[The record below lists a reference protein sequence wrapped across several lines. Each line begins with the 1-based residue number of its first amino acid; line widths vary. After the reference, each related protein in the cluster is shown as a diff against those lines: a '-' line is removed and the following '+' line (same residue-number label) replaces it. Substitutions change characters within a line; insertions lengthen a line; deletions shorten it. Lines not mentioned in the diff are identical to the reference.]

1 MSDELIQRTAL
12 QHSQALQKG
21 EYTATDLARAY
32 IQRATDCGKLEIF
45 NNLDSERILRLA
57 KESDDRR
64 KQDKALSALD
74 GIPVAIKD
82 NICDTEEN
90 TTCSSN
96 FLKDYRSP
104 YDATVMEKLKAAG
117 AIPFGRTNMDEFAMG
132 SSTENSAFR
141 TTRNPFDESRVPGG
155 SSGGSAAAV
164 GSLSAPLALGSD
176 TGGSIRQPASF
187 CGIVGMKPTY
197 GKVSRYGLVAFAS
210 SLDQIGPMSLTV
222 EDSAFLLSFIEGK
235 DQRDSTSHPYADRYP
250 TPGKIKPMTAKDLKG
265 KKVGIFFPDSK
276 SEGFEK
282 SVLRACEDTRNWL
295 EKKGCQ
301 VVEVQSKLWDYAI
314 PIYYILATAEAS
326 SNLARF
332 DGIRYGTR
340 SKQAAL
346 QDVYVRSR
354 TEGFGPE
361 VKRRILLG
369 TFVLSSGYFDA
380 YYNSAQKAR
389 RMVRA
394 EYLNFFK
401 DMDFIVQPTSPTTAF
416 KVGERAENPI
426 AMYQSD
432 LMTIS
437 VNLGGVPALSL
448 PLGSDEE
455 GMPVGMQITAPHFEE
470 EKLFRFAASME
481 KDFPVDRSSMASR
494 KFS

>member
-1 MSDELIQRTAL
+1 MIEKSAL
-12 QHSQALQKG
+12 EHSKALEKG
-21 EYTATDLARAY
+21 EYTAEELVSSYLDRAKACQPLEMFNDLDVDRILEKARA
-32 IQRATDCGKLEIF
+32 ADK
-45 NNLDSERILRLA
+45 
-57 KESDDRR
+57 RR
-64 KQDKALSALD
+64 KAGKAFSAMD

-82 NICDTEEN
+82 NICDTEEK
-90 TTCSSN
+90 TTCSSR
-96 FLKDYRSP
+96 FLENYRSP
-104 YDATVMEKLKAAG
+104 YDATVIEKLKAAG
-117 AIPFGRTNMDEFAMG
+117 VILFGRTNLDEFAMG

-141 TTRNPFDESRVPGG
+141 TTRNPYDPERVPGG

-164 GSLSAPLALGSD
+164 GSMSAPLALGSD

-210 SLDQIGPMSLTV
+210 SLDQIGPMALNV
-222 EDSAFLLSFIEGK
+222 EDAAFLLSHIEGK
-235 DQRDSTSHPYADRYP
+235 DARDSTSHPYADKYP
-250 TPGKIKPMTAKDLKG
+250 TSGTVKPMTAKDLKG
-265 KKVGIFFPDSK
+265 KKVGVFFPQSEAGFDEAVLK
-276 SEGFEK
+276 S
-282 SVLRACEDTRNWL
+282 CEDTRNWL
-295 EKKGCQ
+295 EKQGCQ
-301 VVEVQSKLWDYAI
+301 VVNIESRLWQYSI

-340 SKQAAL
+340 SKQANL
-346 QDVYVRSR
+346 QEVYVRSR

-369 TFVLSSGYFDA
+369 TFVLSSGYYDA

-389 RMVRA
+389 RMIRA
-394 EYLNFFK
+394 EYLDFFK
-401 DMDFIVQPTSPTTAF
+401 DLDFIVQPTSPTTAF
-416 KVGERAENPI
+416 RIGEKAENPI

-448 PLGSDEE
+448 PLGADSE
-455 GMPVGMQITAPHFEE
+455 GLPVGMQITAAHFEE
-470 EKLFRFAASME
+470 DKLFRFAASLE
-481 KDFPVDRSSMASR
+481 KDFAPDRSALLKKKYS
-494 KFS
+494 